1 LHSGCTHKKSSTDCF
16 NHQENPM
23 SNDILIYGAN
33 GYTARIILELAQ
45 KEGAK
50 PILAGRSL
58 DKIEP
63 LAKKYGLTAR
73 AFALDDP
80 NVVAQNLA
88 GVAVVLNCA
97 GPFSRTAQ
105 KMAEGCIKAGIHYL
119 DITGEID
126 VFEKIALLGPAAK
139 AAGVM
144 LMPGTGFDVVPSDCL
159 AAHLKRRLPDAIS
172 LTLAIQAIGQASH
185 GTATTIVENMS
196 RGGAIRKGGKLTPV
210 PSAWASRNIDFGNG
224 PVATISIPWG
234 DVSTA
239 WHSTGI
245 PDIQVFM
252 AAPTPLRVMA
262 RISRYFGG
270 IMGSSVV
277 QEFLKRRIN
286 AGPSGPDAEQRRNG
300 ASYLWGEVRN
310 AAGQTATTRLKTM
323 DGYDLSAVAAWDI
336 AKRTAAGASQS
347 GFQTPS
353 TVFGPDYILNL
364 DGSTRTDL

>member
-1 LHSGCTHKKSSTDCF
+1 MP
-16 NHQENPM
+16 E
-23 SNDILIYGAN
+23 DILIYGAN
-33 GYTARIILELAQ
+33 GYTAGIILQLAQ
-45 KEGAK
+45 KDGAR
-50 PILAGRSL
+50 PIVSGRSL

-63 LAKKYGLTAR
+63 LAKRFGLAAR

-80 NVVAQNLA
+80 NVVARNLA
-88 GVAVVLNCA
+88 GVTVALNCA

-105 KMAEGCIKAGIHYL
+105 KMAEGCIKAGVHYL

-126 VFEKIALLGPAAK
+126 VFEKIALRGPAAR

-159 AAHLKRRLPDAIS
+159 AAHLKRRLPDATS

-196 RGGAIRKGGKLTPV
+196 RGGAIRRGGKLTPV
-210 PSAWASRNIDFGNG
+210 PSAWASRKIDFGNG

-262 RISRYFGG
+262 KLSRYFGSL
-270 IMGSSVV
+270 MGSEIV
-277 QEFLKRRIN
+277 QDFLKQRIN
-286 AGPSGPDAEQRRNG
+286 ASPAGPDAEQRHNG
-300 ASYLWGEVRN
+300 ASYLWGEVSN
-310 AAGQTATTRLKTM
+310 AAGQTASARLKTM
-323 DGYDLSAVAAWDI
+323 DGYDLSAATAWDI
-336 AKRTAAGASQS
+336 AKRTASGEAQP

-353 TVFGPDYILNL
+353 MVFGPDYILNFA
-364 DGSTRTDL
+364 GSARTDL